1 VEARLRQFADLRKT
15 LVTRFVDAYPDRV
28 RESATSLGE
37 LYNLR
42 DYPSGDG
49 LADQFA
55 FTWEYVEFGVPGN
68 LRRVDEALFDEAVRK
83 AEASVNQVRDEV
95 AQVLRAQLLDLVE
108 HMQERL
114 APGEDGRPKAF
125 RDSLVSNLAEFLD
138 GFSLRNLTDDRQC
151 EALVERLRKLLKGV
165 DADDLRTSDTL
176 RARVAAGID
185 KVKAKLD
192 PLVVERGSRDISFE
206 DDYAYTPLDDALAG
220 RWGDRS

>member
-1 VEARLRQFADLRKT
+1 
-15 LVTRFVDAYPDRV
+15 
-28 RESATSLGE
+28 
-37 LYNLR
+37 
-42 DYPSGDG
+42 
-49 LADQFA
+49 
-55 FTWEYVEFGVPGN
+55 
-68 LRRVDEALFDEAVRK
+68 
-83 AEASVNQVRDEV
+83 
-95 AQVLRAQLLDLVE
+95 
-108 HMQERL
+108 MQERL

-138 GFSLRNLTDDRQC
+138 GFSLRNLTNDRQC
-151 EALVERLRKLLKGV
+151 EALVERLRKLLTGV

-220 RWGDRS
+220 RWGDLG